1 MTNKEILEKAVQK
14 AIDGGWI
21 PFNNDFQARQPIES
35 LMEFLLENEEIE
47 TKTGYREYSTFI
59 FNHEFAKALWGDTP
73 LNFDN
78 NNTLVAY
85 EDRMYN
91 EPIWQYHLQQM
102 VISPNPIEY
111 LGANI

>member
-1 MTNKEILEKAVQK
+1 MNQNEELNLVTNKDILEKAVQK
-14 AIDGGWI
+14 AIDGGFEAKLADGWVQSG
-21 PFNNDFQARQPIES
+21 NLHARTDGKAPYDI
-35 LMEFLLENEEIE
+35 
-47 TKTGYREYSTFI
+47 I
-59 FNHEFAKALWGDTP
+59 FSHSFAQSLWGDTP

-102 VISPNPIEY
+102 VINDNPIAY
-111 LGANI
+111 LRENI